1 MLIFL
6 ISWFSYIKSI
16 DITGANMDVLKPSPI
31 PIASLIQSS
40 AQLPEIIPTLKM
52 LILFGSRARGNSH
65 SNSDWDFAF
74 LCDSDPENVLF
85 HAEIYGILADL
96 FRINDDKIDA
106 INLAKCPPLIA
117 HAIAQDGKVLY
128 ERDLGLF
135 SAFQQRALMT
145 EEQLKEI
152 NKSLSAKLER
162 FLAERET

>member
-1 MLIFL
+1 MDMLKL
-6 ISWFSYIKSI
+6 
-16 DITGANMDVLKPSPI
+16 SPI
-31 PIASLIQSS
+31 TIEGLIQSS
-40 AQLPEIIPTLKM
+40 VQLPEIIPTLRL
-52 LILFGSRARGNSH
+52 LILFGSRARGNPH

-74 LCDSDPENVLF
+74 LCDSDQENILF

-106 INLAKCPPLIA
+106 INLASCSPLMA

-135 SAFQQRALMT
+135 SAFQQQSLMS

-152 NKSLSAKLER
+152 QKSLRAKLER
-162 FLAERET
+162 FLTGREV